1 MNVLDWVI
9 EKSKDD
15 RGKINKYL
23 EYWKFKDILGIYR
36 SK

>member
-1 MNVLDWVI
+1 MNALDWAT

-15 RGKINKYL
+15 RGKINKHL
-23 EYWKFKDILGIYR
+23 EHWKLKDILGIYR